1 MGIHRDLLVHT
12 VTYRPKSTDDFLGS
26 GYGEPQ
32 TVQNVRLDWQSRVV
46 KTARGED
53 AETQAVL
60 FVNGSTSINWQEGDK
75 VTFDGHDMTVR
86 AVARYYARNAEVHHL
101 EVMLV

>member
-1 MGIHRDLLVHT
+1 MGIHNDLLVHT
-12 VTYRPKSTDDFLGS
+12 VTYRPKMADDFLGS

-32 TVQNVRLDWQSRVV
+32 TVKSVRLDWQSRVV
-46 KTARGED
+46 KTAGGED

-60 FVNGSTSINWQEGDK
+60 FVDGNTPINWQEGDK
-75 VTFDGHDMTVR
+75 VTFDGYDMTVR
-86 AVARYYARNAEVHHL
+86 AVARYYARSADIHHL